1 MPEKKQ
7 LVNPDEKSLTELE
20 TEKIDEIL
28 AESFPDVSG
37 VAREEIRGKLVAVLR
52 ESHSFFSGPLPP
64 PQFLKE
70 YEEILPGSADRIV
83 ALAEN
88 EQGIR
93 GNLITTVASIA
104 KWKILSSTVVSV
116 ILTVGLIFGGLEFAK
131 IGEATLGGLIGGS
144 AIIPVVVNIILIIK
158 SLKENND

>member
-1 MPEKKQ
+1 M
-7 LVNPDEKSLTELE
+7 
-20 TEKIDEIL
+20 
-28 AESFPDVSG
+28 
-37 VAREEIRGKLVAVLR
+37 
-52 ESHSFFSGPLPP
+52 
-64 PQFLKE
+64 
-70 YEEILPGSADRIV
+70 

-104 KWKILSSTVVSV
+104 KWKILSSTIVSV

-144 AIIPVVVNIILIIK
+144 AIIPVVVNIIIK